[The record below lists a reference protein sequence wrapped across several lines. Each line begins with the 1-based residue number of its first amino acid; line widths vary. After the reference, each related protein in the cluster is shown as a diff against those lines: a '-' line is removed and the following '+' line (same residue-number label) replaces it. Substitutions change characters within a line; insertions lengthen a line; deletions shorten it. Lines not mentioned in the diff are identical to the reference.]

1 MGDAA
6 DPRRASSA
14 LSKTWQLILAPWSE
28 AQRAALRRFGND
40 ESSVVLFA
48 LRTDGGKLEVFV
60 TCKAPCRA
68 AWLSKHVIE
77 GEWRP
82 AASPKTK
89 GERCNLLAQYQEC
102 CDRSNQGQRANV
114 PASAASPARPPK
126 DREGLQAA
134 RPPEDREDLGSL
146 PPLAAV
152 SIEPR
157 QLAPAPSPASMFSL
171 SPAQRTAAESA
182 AAERAAKRA
191 AKARRAERHQQMFEE
206 YERALDFELMRGSA
220 AWRRICDPSD
230 DEGMMPC
237 PEACGAVWEEE
248 DEAEDEAAEDDQAT
262 ADRPAATSS
271 SSSGWLSGYTL
282 SRKYGSLAGARPPP
296 PSPARRP
303 PRPPAGVKPGSIRPS
318 TSSGD
323 FVEGVH
329 PWDLE

>member
-1 MGDAA
+1 MEGSRHAMAQPENRLEEASDTAVGVDGVERQLQPAA
-6 DPRRASSA
+6 VSQRVAASKAAAEKRTANAMSADERAIKRRAD
-14 LSKTWQLILAPWSE
+14 
-28 AQRAALRRFGND
+28 QRRRRANATDRGEQHGRATAA
-40 ESSVVLFA
+40 
-48 LRTDGGKLEVFV
+48 
-60 TCKAPCRA
+60 
-68 AWLSKHVIE
+68 
-77 GEWRP
+77 
-82 AASPKTK
+82 K
-89 GERCNLLAQYQEC
+89 GEQH
-102 CDRSNQGQRANV
+102 SRAEAEETV
-114 PASAASPARPPK
+114 ESAVEHLGLPPLTAVRPDARAT
-126 DREGLQAA
+126 AA
-134 RPPEDREDLGSL
+134 VMLSLSL
-146 PPLAAV
+146 PP
-152 SIEPR
+152 PP
-157 QLAPAPSPASMFSL
+157 QP
-171 SPAQRTAAESA
+171 PAQRTAADSA